1 MAKRDYYEVLGVDK
15 GATAEELKKAYRKL
29 ARQYHPDAN
38 PDDPSAEE
46 KFKEVAEAYEVL
58 NDEQKRATYD
68 RFGHDGLNSQG
79 GFGGGSGF
87 GGFGGFEGFGGG
99 FGDIFD
105 MFFNGGS
112 TGGSRRRNANAP
124 QKGND
129 LQVELN
135 LSFKEAAFGAEK
147 EVSVQRSEVCST
159 CNGTGAAAGSS
170 PITCTA
176 CGGRGQVNITQNTPF
191 GRIMQTR
198 ECDKCRGTGKIIE
211 KPCPNCRGNGHIR
224 RRRNI
229 KVSVPAGV
237 DNGTR
242 LRISGE
248 GEAGLRGGSAG
259 DLYVFIR
266 VNEDDFFIR
275 EGNDLYCEIFI
286 NIAQAALGDS
296 IDVPTLEGIAL
307 LTVPAGTQ
315 SGTVFRL
322 KGKGVPDVGGYGQ
335 GDQHVRVS
343 VETPT
348 NLTEEQKDLLRKLSE
363 SLGKKISP
371 HANHKKKKKS
381 KIKEAAE
388 KVKEA
393 FS

>member
-1 MAKRDYYEVLGVDK
+1 MSKRDYYEVLGVEK

-58 NDEQKRATYD
+58 NDEQKRAIYD
-68 RFGHDGLNSQG
+68 SYGHDGLNSQG
-79 GFGGGSGF
+79 GFGGG
-87 GGFGGFEGFGGG
+87 GFGGFEGFGGGG

-112 TGGSRRRNANAP
+112 SGSRRRNANAP

-129 LQVELN
+129 LRVELGI
-135 LSFKEAAFGAEK
+135 SFKEAAFGVEK
-147 EVSVQRSEVCST
+147 EVTIQRNENCST

-176 CGGRGQVNITQNTPF
+176 CGGRGQVQITQNTPF

-211 KPCPNCRGNGHIR
+211 KPCPSCKGSGQVR
-224 RRRNI
+224 RQRSI
-229 KVSVPAGV
+229 KVRVPAGV
-237 DNGTR
+237 DTGIR
-242 LRISGE
+242 LRVSGE

-266 VNEDDFFIR
+266 VNEDDFFVR
-275 EGNDLYCEIFI
+275 EGNDLFCEVSI

-296 IDVPTLEGIAL
+296 IDVPTLDGVAL
-307 LTVPAGTQ
+307 LNIPAGTQ

-322 KGKGVPDVGGYGQ
+322 RGKGVPDVGGYGQ
-335 GDQHVRVS
+335 GDQHVRVA
-343 VETPT
+343 VETPV
-348 NLTEEQKDLLRKLSE
+348 NLTEEQKDLLRQFAE
-363 SLGKKISP
+363 SLGKKMAPKSGY
-371 HANHKKKKKS
+371 KKKKKS